1 MMAVLNLG
9 VLLRKS
15 SVVMVISTLQLV
27 PRIYQSTMHGQLPQ
41 DEVLTTLHLSGHYAR
56 PATTRRSPHQLTFIR
71 TLCTAS
77 YHMRKCSLPYIYQG
91 TMHGQLPHD
100 EVLTIL
106 HLSGALCTAS
116 YHTTKFSPTYIYQ
129 EHYARPATK
138 RRSAHQ
144 LTFIRST
151 MHGQLPHDEVLIN
164 LHLSGALCT
173 ASYHTTKCSPT
184 YISPIM
190 TAVPPHVLSHL

>member
-1 MMAVLNLG
+1 MAVLNLG

-56 PATTRRSPHQLTFIR
+56 SATTRRSPH
-71 TLCTAS
+71 
-77 YHMRKCSLPYIYQG
+77 H
-91 TMHGQLPHD
+91 
-100 EVLTIL
+100 
-106 HLSGALCTAS
+106 
-116 YHTTKFSPTYIYQ
+116 
-129 EHYARPATK
+129 
-138 RRSAHQ
+138 

-151 MHGQLPHDEVLIN
+151 MHGQLPHDEVLTNLHLSGALCTASYQTTKCSPTYVYQEHYARPATTRRSAHQLTFIRSTMHSQLPHDEVLTN